1 MYQRIHIEQLTT
13 GMYVVEV
20 TRQTGQ
26 VKITSEGFLKSD
38 ALLHALKSK
47 GVLEVIVDPAR
58 STVDVP
64 QAHLDRPDTP
74 VAVRPS
80 KTAITQELPKAA
92 ELYHQAKQLQQ
103 KAFSDVLAGKPIEL
117 APFQQC
123 ADGFIDSIFR
133 NQDALLCMS
142 QIREKDAY
150 LLEHSVNVSILMTIF
165 AKYLQLPD
173 EQIQQL
179 ATGALLHDIGKIKV
193 PDAVLNK
200 PGKLTDDEFVVMRD
214 HVVYSREL
222 LENVPG
228 ISPISLDV
236 AAHHHE
242 RLDGRGY
249 PRRLVGE
256 QISQA
261 ARMIAIV
268 DTYDAITAQRVYK
281 EGQTSLT
288 ALKILRKDSGS
299 HFDLELVNQFIL
311 AVGIYPP
318 GSLVRLKNHKVGIV
332 LESGS
337 EAAKPIVKT
346 FYHARFKRY
355 TEVEELDLSKNKHA
369 EAAIDAILKP
379 EELGIDLPKFFRQS
393 VLP

>member
-1 MYQRIHIEQLTT
+1 MLQKITIDQLTT

-20 TRQTGQ
+20 TRQRGQ
-26 VKITSEGFLKSD
+26 VKITSEGYLKSASLLQ
-38 ALLHALKSK
+38 ALREK
-47 GVLEVIVDPAR
+47 GVLEVVVDPSR
-58 STVDVP
+58 STVEIPGDEVVETAAP
-64 QAHLDRPDTP
+64 KPT
-74 VAVRPS
+74 
-80 KTAITQELPKAA
+80 KTTLSQELPKAA
-92 ELYHQAKQLQQ
+92 ELYQQAKLLQQ
-103 KAFSDVLAGKPIEL
+103 KAFSDVLAGKPIQL

-133 NQDALLCMS
+133 NQDALLCIS

-193 PDAVLNK
+193 PDSVLHK
-200 PGKLTDDEFVVMRD
+200 PGKLTDDEFVLMRE

-249 PRRLVGE
+249 PNRLAGE
-256 QISQA
+256 QISMA

-299 HFDLELVNQFIL
+299 HFDLALVNQFIQ

-332 LESGS
+332 LETGV
-337 EAAKPIVKT
+337 EATKPIVKT
-346 FYHARFKRY
+346 FYHARFRRY
-355 TEVEELDLSKNKHA
+355 TEVEELDLSKSKHA
-369 EAAIDAILKP
+369 DAGIDAIVRA
-379 EELGIDLPKFFRQS
+379 EELGIDVPKFFRQN
-393 VLP
+393 LLA